1 METAEPLPVGEVN
14 AVYTAEDKSVAVIL
28 SSAENAAPLVI
39 VAVACAEPDEI
50 ETAGTDV

>member
-39 VAVACAEPDEI
+39 VAVPAAAPTI
-50 ETAGTDV
+50 VTTGTDV